1 MTQNLARSI
10 LLEPMLDILS
20 TPPFQPLLERI
31 HRFCLMGMNYGGGY
45 SLDRSGELWVLR
57 QLKPRPESE
66 GSLVVFDVGANEGQ
80 YAETAYRVL
89 GSSARIYSFEPSP
102 RAFHVLSEKLRGIA
116 PISIFDFGL
125 GDQEETAV
133 LFANDAGSMISS
145 LYQRRDYGDVEGRES
160 CRLRTLD
167 QFCEE
172 QAISRIHHLKL
183 DVEGNELKALNG
195 ASGMLRSGAIDQI
208 QFEFGEAQ
216 VESRSFVRDF
226 FDLLGKDYQLH
237 RILRRG
243 LRPLA
248 HYDVIL
254 EVYRTTNYLAVRR

>member
-1 MTQNLARSI
+1 MAKSLARSI
-10 LLEPMLDILS
+10 LLEPALDLLS
-20 TPPFQPLLERI
+20 RPPFQPLLERV
-31 HRFCLMGMNYGGGY
+31 HRFCMMGMNYGGGY
-45 SLDRSGELWVLR
+45 SLDRSGELWVLQ
-57 QLKPRPESE
+57 QLRPPPQAE
-66 GSLVVFDVGANEGQ
+66 GPLVLFDVGANEGQ

-89 GSSARIYSFEPSP
+89 GNSARIYSFEPSP
-102 RAFHVLSEKLRGIA
+102 RAFCVLSEKLGAIA

-125 GDQEETAV
+125 GDQEETAL

-172 QAISRIHHLKL
+172 QGIGRIHHLKL
-183 DVEGNELKALNG
+183 DVEGNELKALHG
-195 ASGMLRSGAIDQI
+195 ASRMLQAGAIDQI

-226 FDLLGKDYQLH
+226 FDLLEKDYRLH

-243 LRPLA
+243 LQPLPR
-248 HYDVIL
+248 YDVIL